1 LIAAASRR
9 QRWQPIFVP
18 FATVP
23 ASERDLAFVVPA
35 STSTASMIKVISK
48 AGKPL
53 LEHAELIDRY
63 SGSQLAEGQC
73 SQAYRLRYRDPKRTL
88 TDEEIEKAHQKIRL
102 NLEQLPG
109 VQLRS

>member
-9 QRWQPIFVP
+9 QRWQPAFAS

-23 ASERDLAFVVPA
+23 ASERDLALVVPA
-35 STSTASMIKVISK
+35 GTSTASMIKLIAK

-53 LEHAELIDRY
+53 LEHAELIDLY
-63 SGSQLAEGQC
+63 SGAQLAEGQC

-88 TDEEIEKAHQKIRL
+88 TDEEIESVHQKIRRS
-102 NLEQLPG
+102 LEQQPG